1 MYKIIGADGKAY
13 GPVTP
18 EQIRQW
24 ISEARI
30 NSETQVLVEGSQ
42 EWKPLSD
49 YPEFAD
55 LLGSNAAAA
64 PSIPGYQPPGAS
76 RDKALQDV
84 KGPAIGLKVTAIVGL
99 IFVALAL
106 ALNVLTIAGV
116 SIGIPHGRGNQ
127 MLLGQMSGGL
137 GILRDIAAIAIG
149 IVILNGASKMAELK
163 NHQFAFTAAIL
174 AMLPCVSPCCLLGL
188 PFGIWAL
195 VVLNRPDIK
204 SQFS

>member
-24 ISEARI
+24 ISEARV

-55 LLGSNAAAA
+55 LLGSNAPAA

-76 RDKALQDV
+76 REKALQDV
-84 KGPAIGLKVTAIVGL
+84 KGPAIGILVTA
-99 IFVALAL
+99 AL
-106 ALNVLTIAGV
+106 G
-116 SIGIPHGRGNQ
+116 
-127 MLLGQMSGGL
+127 
-137 GILRDIAAIAIG
+137 IAAILFNTLKIIVAGGSSLTFSGTKIPMWAFLFGNVFALAIYG
-149 IVILNGASKMAELK
+149 IISVGAVKMMRLQ
-163 NHQFAFTAAIL
+163 NHQLAFATAIL
-174 AMLPCVSPCCLLGL
+174 AMLPCSACCIISL